1 LKRTSD
7 LTQVSFVQA
16 FVTEL
21 EPGGVEIML
30 QQKQAYIS
38 FRGNYGFMLTLHQG
52 IGVSSRLGIYQNNR
66 EKAFKLSD
74 PTSEELTEP
83 DDADAP
89 LDDAAQSERE
99 YVRERLRE
107 ELKREPTE
115 DELDEW
121 LRQHTEGY

>member
-1 LKRTSD
+1 
-7 LTQVSFVQA
+7 
-16 FVTEL
+16 
-21 EPGGVEIML
+21 ML
-30 QQKQAYIS
+30 QHEQAYSS
-38 FRGNYGFMLTLHQG
+38 FRGNHGFMLTLHQG
-52 IGVSSRLGIYQNNR
+52 IDVSSGFGIYQNSR
-66 EKAFKLSD
+66 EKVFRLSD
-74 PTSEELTEP
+74 TASEEDAGP

-89 LDDAAQSERE
+89 LDDAAQGERE